1 MSWEQHNRAFLS
13 ACLQRVRHLL
23 ERHVEAPAPAP
34 SFLPQ
39 DEDVEDWPEWKGE
52 PERPPALR
60 ALCETLG
67 LSAFERDVLLLCAG
81 LELDARFPALFARA
95 HADAQRTWPTFSL
108 ALAALPGSHWDALAP
123 QGPLRRWGLVSVGTG
138 IALAY
143 APLKADERIWQF
155 LLGIDGLDEH
165 LDRLLQPPPE
175 AGPLVASHEQL
186 ARQVAAT
193 CASASADARPPIV
206 QLCGRSR
213 HDQSAV
219 AARACELLG
228 LELHC
233 LPAENLPGEPE
244 ALERL
249 ARLWSRETVLAP
261 RALLLDCHEFET
273 GEGARSLTVQR
284 LAGSLQGLLF
294 LASPERRP
302 TGARLSVLHDVP
314 LPRPEEQRA
323 LWVDALGQRLDAE
336 AARALEPEG
345 AIDALV
351 NQFDLDGAAI
361 RSATLQ
367 GLGHLLLEEQP
378 RPEQLANAL
387 WTSARSASRH
397 RLEALAQRLE
407 VRADWEDLML
417 PDSQR
422 QHLGELEL
430 HLRHRALVHHTWGFS
445 PAGWRGTGTSVLFS
459 GPSGTGKTMAAEVL
473 ARRLGLE
480 LYRVDLSGVVSKYIG
495 ETEKNLRRVFDA
507 AESGGAV
514 LLFDEADALFGKRG
528 EVKDSHDRY
537 ANLEVSYLL
546 QRMESFHGLAILT
559 TNRRSALDQAFLRR
573 LRFILDFPMPGPR
586 QRRALWERAF
596 PPGTP
601 TQGLEP
607 ARLALLEVSGAVIR
621 GIALHAAFLA
631 AGEAREDKAEAT
643 VRPRHVLAAAR
654 RELEKLQLPFPS
666 HPELEGWE

>member
-1 MSWEQHNRAFLS
+1 VSWEQHNRVFLS
-13 ACLQRVRHLL
+13 ACLQRVQRLL
-23 ERHVEAPAPAP
+23 EQHVEASAAPKARK
-34 SFLPQ
+34 
-39 DEDVEDWPEWKGE
+39 DKAAEGWPEWEGDPK
-52 PERPPALR
+52 RPPALR
-60 ALCETLG
+60 VLCEAFG

-95 HADAQRTWPTFSL
+95 QGEAQRAYPTFSL
-108 ALAALPGSHWDALAP
+108 ALAACPGSHWDALAP
-123 QGPLRRWGLVSVGTG
+123 QAPLRRWGLVVVGAG
-138 IALAY
+138 AALAH

-155 LLGIDGLDEH
+155 LVGIDGLDER
-165 LDRLLQPPPE
+165 LARLLQPPPA
-175 AGPLVASHEQL
+175 AGPLVPSHEQL

-193 CASASADARPPIV
+193 CASASREEQLPIV

-213 HDQSAV
+213 QDQAAV
-219 AARACELLG
+219 AARAAELLG

-233 LPAENLPGEPE
+233 LSAENLPTEPE
-244 ALERL
+244 ELERL
-249 ARLWSRETVLAP
+249 ARLWSREVMLAP
-261 RALLLDCHEFET
+261 RALLLDCHELEI
-273 GEGARSLTVQR
+273 GEGARSLTLQR

-302 TGARLSVLHDVP
+302 TGSRLSVLHDIP
-314 LPRPEEQRA
+314 LPRHQEQRA
-323 LWVDALGQRLDAE
+323 LWASTLGQRLDAK
-336 AARALEPEG
+336 AVRALKPEG

-351 NQFDLDGAAI
+351 NQFDLDRAAI
-361 RSATLQ
+361 TSATTQ
-367 GLGHLLLEEQP
+367 GLGHLMLEEKL
-378 RPEQLANAL
+378 RPEHLAQAL
-387 WTSARSASRH
+387 WTSARAQSRH

-417 PDSQR
+417 PDSLREQLR
-422 QHLGELEL
+422 EIEL

-473 ARRLGLE
+473 AKRLALD
-480 LYRVDLSGVVSKYIG
+480 LYRIDLSGVVSKYIG

-573 LRFILDFPMPGPR
+573 LRFIVDFPMPGPR
-586 QRRALWERAF
+586 QRRELWRRVF
-596 PPGTP
+596 PPGLP
-601 TQGLEP
+601 TEGLDP

-631 AGEAREDKAEAT
+631 AEEGREGKAPAT

-666 HPELEGWE
+666 LPELEGWE